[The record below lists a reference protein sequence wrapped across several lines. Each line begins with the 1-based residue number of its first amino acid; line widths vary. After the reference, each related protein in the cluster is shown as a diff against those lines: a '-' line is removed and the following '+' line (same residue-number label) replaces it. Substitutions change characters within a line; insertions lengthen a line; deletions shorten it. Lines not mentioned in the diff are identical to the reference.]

1 MLQIHN
7 SLTRRKAPFKPI
19 EPGKVRMYVCG
30 MTVYDYCHLGHARVL
45 VVFDVIYRWLMRCG
59 YEVSY
64 VRNITDIDDKI
75 LARAAERGE
84 PFTALTERFIGAM
97 HDDAGALGVLPP
109 TDEPRATAHIDEIV
123 AMIGR
128 LLENGHAYAAE
139 NGDVYY
145 AVGSFPGYGR
155 LSGKDTKDL
164 RAGARVD
171 VGDAKQDALDFALW
185 KAAKPGEPS
194 WASPWGDGRPGWH
207 IECSAMSTCRLGN
220 HFDIHGGGADLQFPH
235 HENEIAQ
242 SEGATGEPFV
252 NVWIHNGFVRVNDE
266 KMSKSLGNFFTV
278 RDILKRYDAEEVRY
292 FILTSHYRSPLNY
305 DDGQLDAARA
315 ALTRLYTAL
324 RGLPT
329 AADGQSAASP
339 AEKPVGQGAGEG
351 RGGDGQDARARF
363 AAAMDD
369 DFNTPEALAV
379 LFELAREV
387 NRLREKDPGAAA
399 ALGAELRELA
409 GILGLLEQDPEGY
422 LRGEG
427 RGEGRADAGA
437 DGAGGLSDAEIDA
450 MIAARAAARR
460 ARDFAEADRIR
471 DALQQSGILLEDSPS
486 GTTWRRA

>member
-1 MLQIHN
+1 MLHIHN
-7 SLTRRKAPFKPI
+7 SLTRRKAPFEPI

-45 VVFDVIYRWLMRCG
+45 VVFDVIYRWLMRSG
-59 YEVSY
+59 FDVTYI
-64 VRNITDIDDKI
+64 RNITDIDDKI
-75 LARAAERGE
+75 LARAVESGE
-84 PFTALTERFIGAM
+84 PFGDLTERFIVAM
-97 HDDAGALGVLPP
+97 HEDAAALAVLPP
-109 TDEPRATAHIDEIV
+109 DDEPRATTHIDQIV
-123 AMIGR
+123 AMIER
-128 LLENGHAYAAE
+128 LIDNGHAYAAE

-145 AVGSFPGYGR
+145 AVASFPGYGR
-155 LSGKDTKDL
+155 LSGKDPKDL
-164 RAGARVD
+164 RAGARVE
-171 VGDAKQDALDFALW
+171 VGEAKRDPLDFALW
-185 KAAKPGEPS
+185 KAAKPGEPA
-194 WASPWGDGRPGWH
+194 WATPWGSGRPGWH

-278 RDILKRYDAEEVRY
+278 REILERYQAEEVRY
-292 FILTSHYRSPLNY
+292 FILSSHYRSPLNY
-305 DDGQLDAARA
+305 DDSQLDGARA

-324 RGLPT
+324 RGLP
-329 AADGQSAASP
+329 AAEP
-339 AEKPVGQGAGEG
+339 AGGE
-351 RGGDGQDARARF
+351 QARERF
-363 AAAMDD
+363 AAAMND

-387 NRLREKDPGAAA
+387 NRLRGSELQAAA

-409 GILGLLEQDPEGY
+409 GVLGLLEQDPEAY

-427 RGEGRADAGA
+427 SGNAAGP
-437 DGAGGLSDAEIDA
+437 SDAEIEGL
-450 MIAARAAARR
+450 IAARAEARR

-471 DALQQSGILLEDSPS
+471 DQLQAAGIQLEDGAG
-486 GTTWRRA
+486 GTSWRRG